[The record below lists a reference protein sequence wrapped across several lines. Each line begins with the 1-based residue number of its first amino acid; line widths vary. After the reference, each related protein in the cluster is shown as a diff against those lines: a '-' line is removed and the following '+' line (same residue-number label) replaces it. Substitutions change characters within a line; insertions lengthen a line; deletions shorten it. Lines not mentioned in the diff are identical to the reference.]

1 MRSEKE
7 MLSLI
12 EEIALEDENIRAAY
26 LEGSRVNPNVTKDLF
41 QDYDVVYIVETT
53 RPYRENK
60 EWITRF
66 GEILYMNYPEDNVH
80 YPSDVENCYG
90 WQIQCG
96 DGNRLDLHVCTR
108 DYALERLEMYR
119 VLVDKDHIMPAKED
133 TSEERYWVKKPT
145 EREFQCT
152 CMDFWW
158 CFNNVAK
165 EMWRQEIPYVME
177 HLDMVLRP
185 QLELMMEWKIGMEH
199 QFAVN
204 VGKSGK
210 YLSRYLS
217 REEYR
222 SFLATYSSAEPEA
235 IWKSVFIMCELF
247 DRMAKEVSREL
258 GFQYDQENADNSAAF
273 LRRIKDLP
281 LDAERIM

>member
-108 DYALERLEMYR
+108 DYALERLEMNRFQRKTANLVLTR
-119 VLVDKDHIMPAKED
+119 VLAQLHGLL
-133 TSEERYWVKKPT
+133 SLLLQKPEIVVCLPEHMVCQQRKNDGANLASGYSLCPRCLKIT
-145 EREFQCT
+145 VLLCRFQC
-152 CMDFWW
+152 FP
-158 CFNNVAK
+158 
-165 EMWRQEIPYVME
+165 RQSVHGSAILLPC
-177 HLDMVLRP
+177 LLQKSLIITGKGICRFD
-185 QLELMMEWKIGMEH
+185 
-199 QFAVN
+199 QFA
-204 VGKSGK
+204 
-210 YLSRYLS
+210 
-217 REEYR
+217 
-222 SFLATYSSAEPEA
+222 F
-235 IWKSVFIMCELF
+235 
-247 DRMAKEVSREL
+247 
-258 GFQYDQENADNSAAF
+258 
-273 LRRIKDLP
+273 RRIKQAADKQRMFHHDLIPEP
-281 LDAERIM
+281 LCLSHLFHRFAGSILQGSNHLLI

>member
-119 VLVDKDHIMPAKED
+119 VLGAVQGTNEV
-133 TSEERYWVKKPT
+133 T
-145 EREFQCT
+145 
-152 CMDFWW
+152 
-158 CFNNVAK
+158 FN
-165 EMWRQEIPYVME
+165 
-177 HLDMVLRP
+177 
-185 QLELMMEWKIGMEH
+185 
-199 QFAVN
+199 
-204 VGKSGK
+204 
-210 YLSRYLS
+210 LSN
-217 REEYR
+217 
-222 SFLATYSSAEPEA
+222 T
-235 IWKSVFIMCELF
+235 
-247 DRMAKEVSREL
+247 
-258 GFQYDQENADNSAAF
+258 
-273 LRRIKDLP
+273 
-281 LDAERIM
+281 

>member
-133 TSEERYWVKKPT
+133 TSGERYWVKNRL
-145 EREFQCT
+145 RENSSVPVWISGGALITWQRRCGGRRFR
-152 CMDFWW
+152 MSWNIWIW
-158 CFNNVAK
+158 CSA
-165 EMWRQEIPYVME
+165 
-177 HLDMVLRP
+177 
-185 QLELMMEWKIGMEH
+185 
-199 QFAVN
+199 
-204 VGKSGK
+204 
-210 YLSRYLS
+210 LSWS
-217 REEYR
+217 
-222 SFLATYSSAEPEA
+222 
-235 IWKSVFIMCELF
+235 
-247 DRMAKEVSREL
+247 
-258 GFQYDQENADNSAAF
+258 
-273 LRRIKDLP
+273 
-281 LDAERIM
+281 